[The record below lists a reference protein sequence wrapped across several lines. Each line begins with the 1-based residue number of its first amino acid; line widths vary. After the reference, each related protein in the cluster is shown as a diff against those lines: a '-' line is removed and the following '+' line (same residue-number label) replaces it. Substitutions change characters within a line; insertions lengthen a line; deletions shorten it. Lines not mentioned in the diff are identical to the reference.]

1 MTKKKR
7 IKLLVLQHDY
17 HENSHNWSDLAEQI
31 IAAFPT
37 DSFESVTAF
46 LHHKPAEDC
55 PYKTSANRAYYFDLP
70 ESSSRGLR
78 LRAKWTLIKFLQNE
92 EFDVVICNRFKPVN
106 LMMEISRFLNISA
119 CIGISH
125 GFGEYDK
132 FWRRYRFKRLL
143 SEKWHFVGVSSAVRD
158 YLLGLGCGF
167 SQENTT
173 CINNAI
179 DIPKAVSIQHEKSEA
194 RRLLKLPQSSRIIG
208 AAGRLVPIKG
218 HSYLISAFAL
228 VAEKHPDTQ
237 LAILGAGKEE
247 ESLRSLA
254 KSLNLTERVHLPG
267 FVAGAKRY
275 IKAFDIWAMPSLTE
289 GLSLSL
295 LEGMA
300 GQLPVIASDIPAI
313 SPFVRGHGLLI
324 PPKDIQALA
333 NALDHYL
340 SLPSEDLES
349 IGKSAFEYVLS
360 NHDIRSYR
368 EQYFNLVMRMIVRS
382 KASLPSE

>member
-1 MTKKKR
+1 MERKR
-7 IKLLVLQHDY
+7 TKLLVLQHDY

-31 IAAFPT
+31 IAAFPS

-55 PYKTSANRAYYFDLP
+55 QYKTLANRAYYFDLP

-78 LRAKWTLIKFLQNE
+78 LRAKWALIRFLKE
-92 EFDVVICNRFKPVN
+92 EKFDVVICNRFKPVN
-106 LMMEISRFLNISA
+106 LMMELSRSLDITA

-143 SEKWHFVGVSSAVRD
+143 SRKWQFVGVSSAVRD
-158 YLLGLGCGF
+158 YLLSLGCGF
-167 SQENTT
+167 TRENTT

-179 DIPKAVSIQHEKSEA
+179 DISKAISIQYEKREA
-194 RRLLKLPQSSRIIG
+194 RRLLNLPKSPRIVG

-218 HSYLISAFAL
+218 HSYLINAFAL
-228 VAEKHPDTQ
+228 VAEKHPDAH
-237 LAILGAGKEE
+237 LAILGTGKEE
-247 ESLRSLA
+247 ENLKSLVR
-254 KSLNLTERVHLPG
+254 SLNLTERVHLPG
-267 FVAGAKRY
+267 FIAAAKRY
-275 IKAFDIWAMPSLTE
+275 VKAFDIWAMPSLTE

-313 SPFVRGHGLLI
+313 SPFVQGHGLLV

-333 NALDHYL
+333 EALDQYL
-340 SLPSEDLES
+340 SLSASDLQRV
-349 IGKSAFEYVLS
+349 GKSAFEYVLA
-360 NHDIRSYR
+360 NHDIHSYR
-368 EQYFNLVMRMIVRS
+368 EQFFCLVNEALNRT
-382 KASLPSE
+382 KTWPPSA